1 MTYTPLK
8 KILPLVLL
16 CSIATTSSA
25 TQVLATQV
33 LATQVLAPQAPAVQ
47 VQKISSTDIKK
58 AQEIISKIK
67 NALKNF
73 LCSADI
79 AYLKVSI
86 VYLETTTPCGELSS
100 LVLESMRN
108 CWDHLIPILKQVNG
122 IAYAR
127 QHVGPALKQVSDHIE
142 NLINQIE
149 DMNRP
154 ELKPFLNILTK
165 APIEIKKVGSAI
177 GPWGKIKMMR
187 ALKSAQ
193 W

>member
-73 LCSADI
+73 LYSADI
-79 AYLKVSI
+79 ACLKASI

-100 LVLESMRN
+100 LVLVSMRN
-108 CWDHLIPILKQVNG
+108 CWDHLIPILKQVDG

-127 QHVGPALKQVSDHIE
+127 QHVGPALEQVSDHIE

-149 DMNRP
+149 NMNPP
-154 ELKPFLNILTK
+154 ELKLFLNILTK
-165 APIEIKKVGSAI
+165 APIEIKKVASAI
-177 GPWGKIKMMR
+177 GMLGKFKMMR
-187 ALKSAQ
+187 ALKGAQ